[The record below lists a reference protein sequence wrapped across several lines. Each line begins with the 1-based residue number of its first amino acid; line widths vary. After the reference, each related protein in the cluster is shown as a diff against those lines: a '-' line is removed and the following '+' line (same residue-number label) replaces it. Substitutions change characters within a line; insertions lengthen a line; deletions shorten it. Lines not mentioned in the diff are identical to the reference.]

1 MTNYCV
7 DDESTCSVVC
17 VGGSEQVK
25 KSEVEAGGHR
35 LGTEANFSAGFEVRD
50 GAAFPHPLE

>member
-1 MTNYCV
+1 M
-7 DDESTCSVVC
+7 
-17 VGGSEQVK
+17 K

-50 GAAFPHPLE
+50 AVLARDPAINSLRVS